1 LTAETVV
8 IRLSYESVE
17 GARERLRQL
26 EASEEEQVETEDFWI
41 ALAARPFAE
50 WPELLSQLRL
60 GAVTMN
66 GRKIGFL

>member
-1 LTAETVV
+1 VV

-17 GARERLRQL
+17 GARERLGQL

-66 GRKIGFL
+66 DRKIGFL